1 MDCKVSP
8 AKKNERPFN
17 ASLTLLVFGAVAT
30 VGYVDYVVDTV
41 SLGYLYV
48 LPLALGAFVFRLRI
62 SLGLVFICF
71 ILQDLLGPFAHAG
84 WQHIMRNLAT
94 LIAFVVVVVV
104 VDRLVGQRIQLT
116 ELVRIQ
122 RDELAQEIELAAQVQ
137 QRLLP
142 ARPPVMNGFD
152 IAGQMIAARTVG
164 GDYFDYI
171 NLPAGDLGLV
181 VADVSGK
188 GVAAALLMSSVEMAL
203 RIDAPS
209 ASHTNQVVRDLNKVL
224 AHVTDAERYVTL
236 FYGKLDVSQ
245 CLLEYTNAGH
255 LPPLLVRQGTREP
268 AWLEAGGTV
277 TGLFPEAAYDC
288 GQVRLEPGDTLILYT
303 DGVTEAT
310 NAAGEQF
317 TVERL
322 VALVRENPTSSAQDL
337 VETILKA
344 VGEFR
349 GANALEDDLT
359 LMVLRVTGDL
369 PQTNLSS

>member
-1 MDCKVSP
+1 M
-8 AKKNERPFN
+8 
-17 ASLTLLVFGAVAT
+17 
-30 VGYVDYVVDTV
+30 
-41 SLGYLYV
+41 
-48 LPLALGAFVFRLRI
+48 
-62 SLGLVFICF
+62 
-71 ILQDLLGPFAHAG
+71 
-84 WQHIMRNLAT
+84 
-94 LIAFVVVVVV
+94 
-104 VDRLVGQRIQLT
+104 GQRTRLT

-122 RDELAQEIELAAQVQ
+122 RDELQQEIELAAQVQ

-171 NLPAGDLGLV
+171 ELPAGDLGLV

-188 GVAAALLMSSVEMAL
+188 GVAAALLMSSVEMGL

-209 ASHTNQVVRDLNKVL
+209 ASHTNQAVRNLNKVL
-224 AHVTDAERYVTL
+224 VHVTDAERYVTL

-255 LPPLLVRQGTREP
+255 CPPLLVRQGTREP
-268 AWLEAGGTV
+268 VWLEAGGMV
-277 TGLFPEAAYDC
+277 AGLFPEAEYDC
-288 GQVRLEPGDTLILYT
+288 GQVRLEPGDMLISYT

-317 TVERL
+317 TVARL
-322 VALVRENPTSSAQDL
+322 EAVVRENATSCAQDL
-337 VETILKA
+337 VEAILKA

-369 PQTNLSS
+369 PQTNLSA